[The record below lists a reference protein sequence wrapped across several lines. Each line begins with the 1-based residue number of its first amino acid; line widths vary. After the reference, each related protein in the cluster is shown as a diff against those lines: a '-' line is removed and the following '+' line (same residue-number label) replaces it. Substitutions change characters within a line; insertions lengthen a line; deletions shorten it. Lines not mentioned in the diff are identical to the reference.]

1 MERFLFLGDSLTA
14 CGRNQA
20 RQATDLGGGF
30 VKILQEH
37 FNQENRAITCINKAY
52 KGAKLGHVYQDV
64 HRQLPELKPIH
75 RVSLLAGVNDV
86 WYERERSASAWA
98 AYTQQWTQTYLKL
111 LEALDDKLN
120 QPQWLLMEPIAN
132 FQKPQLAERLVSL
145 QEAWQQIPQQPR
157 RTKLALAATFKRE
170 PELYFSKDHIHLSK
184 EGQALLTQEIEAV
197 LKLS

>member
-20 RQATDLGGGF
+20 RQATDLGEGF

-37 FNQENRAITCINKAY
+37 FKQEKKAITCINKAY
-52 KGAKLGHVYQDV
+52 NGAKLGHVYQDV

-75 RVSLLAGVNDV
+75 RVSLWAGVNDV
-86 WYERERSASAWA
+86 WYEREISASAWEV
-98 AYTQQWTQTYLKL
+98 YIKHWLETYLKL
-111 LEALDDKLN
+111 LQQFDEKLD
-120 QPQWLLMEPIAN
+120 QPQWLLLEPIAN

-145 QEAWQQIPQQPR
+145 QMAWQQIPQQPR
-157 RTKLALAATFKRE
+157 RTKLALATTFKQE

-184 EGQALLTQEIEAV
+184 EGQELLAQEVEAV